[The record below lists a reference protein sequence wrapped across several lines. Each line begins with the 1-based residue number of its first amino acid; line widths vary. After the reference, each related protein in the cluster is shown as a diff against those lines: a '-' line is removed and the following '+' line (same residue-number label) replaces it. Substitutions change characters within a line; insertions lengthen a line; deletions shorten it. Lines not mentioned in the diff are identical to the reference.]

1 MTKTILLT
9 GGTGYIGSHTYVELI
24 EAGFDVVILDDFSNS
39 DSSVL
44 QRLGQITGENRVTF
58 YEGSV
63 LDQTLLSSVFAE
75 HKFEAVMHF
84 AALKSIGESV
94 AKPIDYLETNIS
106 GLIVLLQAMKAAGVA
121 RLVFSSSATVY
132 GDSDIM
138 PIPETAGLKFKN
150 PYAFT
155 KVVSEQI
162 LDQAASSY
170 PWSFGVLRYFN
181 PAGAHPSG
189 LIGEDPSDIPNNLIP
204 YISKV
209 ATGELEWLNV
219 FGDDYD
225 TKDGTGERDYIH
237 VCDLARGHV
246 LSLKHLI
253 ATQACH
259 VVNLG
264 TGHAY
269 SVMEIISAYSKACG
283 QELSYKIASRRHGDV
298 ALCVADT
305 TKAKDIL
312 GFEAQLDLD
321 EICRSSWSWIQ
332 NKSNM

>member
-1 MTKTILLT
+1 MSKKILLI

-24 EAGFDVVILDDFSNS
+24 DAGFDVVILDDFSNS
-39 DSSVL
+39 NPSVL
-44 QRLGQITGENRVTF
+44 QRLKQITGKNYLAF

-63 LDQTLLSSVFAE
+63 LDKLLLAKVFAE
-75 HKFEAVMHF
+75 HEFEAVMHF
-84 AALKSIGESV
+84 AAFKSVGESAV
-94 AKPIDYLETNIS
+94 NPIDYFENNIS
-106 GLIVLLQAMKAAGVA
+106 GLIILLQEMKAAEVVH
-121 RLVFSSSATVY
+121 LVFSSSATVY
-132 GDSDIM
+132 GEPEII
-138 PIPETAGLKFKN
+138 PITETAALKFTN

-162 LDQAASSY
+162 LQQAASSY

-189 LIGEDPSDIPNNLIP
+189 LIGEDPSDTPNNLMP

-209 ATGELEWLNV
+209 ASGELEQLNI

-246 LSLKHLI
+246 LSLKYLI
-253 ATQACH
+253 DTKSSH

-264 TGHAY
+264 TGRAY
-269 SVMEIISAYSKACG
+269 SVLEVIFSYSKACG
-283 QELSYKIASRRHGDV
+283 QKLSYNITSRRDGDV
-298 ALCVADT
+298 AVCVADV
-305 TKAKDIL
+305 TKAKYVL

-321 EICRSSWSWIQ
+321 EMCRSSWNWIQ
-332 NKSNM
+332 KKSTN

>member
-1 MTKTILLT
+1 MSKKILLT

-24 EAGFDVVILDDFSNS
+24 NAGFDVVILDDFSNS
-39 DSSVL
+39 NPNVL
-44 QRLGQITGENRVTF
+44 HRLNQITGKNYLAF

-63 LDQTLLSSVFAE
+63 LDKLLLARIFAE
-75 HKFEAVMHF
+75 HEFEAVMHF
-84 AALKSIGESV
+84 AAFKAVGESV
-94 AKPIDYLETNIS
+94 AKPIDYIENNIS
-106 GLIVLLQAMKAAGVA
+106 GLIVLLQAMKIAGVP
-121 RLVFSSSATVY
+121 RLVFSSSAAVY
-132 GDSDIM
+132 GESEII
-138 PIPETAGLKFKN
+138 PIPENATLKFTN

-162 LDQAASSY
+162 LEQAASAY

-189 LIGEDPSDIPNNLIP
+189 LIGEDPSDTPNNLMP
-204 YISKV
+204 YLSKV
-209 ATGELEWLNV
+209 AIGELQQLNV

-246 LSLKHLI
+246 LSLKYLI
-253 ATQACH
+253 ETQASH

-264 TGHAY
+264 TGRAY
-269 SVMEIISAYSKACG
+269 SVLEIILAYNRACG
-283 QELSYKIASRRHGDV
+283 QELSYNIVSRRDGDV
-298 ALCVADT
+298 AVCVADV
-305 TKAKDIL
+305 TKAKYVL
-312 GFEAQLDLD
+312 GFEAQLGLD

-332 NKSNM
+332 KQSTM